1 MVWPK
6 NKIKVFL
13 ITAQEVLLVLSQFGR
28 QETAFWVGLVVKNL
42 PASFRRLETWARSL
56 GLEDPLE
63 ESI

>member
-1 MVWPK
+1 M
-6 NKIKVFL
+6 
-13 ITAQEVLLVLSQFGR
+13 VLSQFGR

-63 ESI
+63 ESMASHPSILA